1 MQYTKL
7 GNSDL
12 QVSRICMGC
21 MGFGDAQNGQH
32 TWTVDEAH
40 SRAIIKRGLE
50 LGVNFFDTAIAYQ
63 SGTSEQYLGRAI
75 RDYAKREDVVI
86 ATKFLPRTAAEI
98 EAGVTGQRHIEKM
111 LDNETIISSNTQAK
125 DIVEMVEEEYGA
137 SKYGSVKYSREE
149 MYWIGY
155 LYRYFS
161 YTYNKSS
168 KQVYKIVKPKELRK
182 LYPAYHTLGVDQ
194 AIERILEAKGIN
206 PQENELERQ
215 YAIFKRIRE
224 ESPRY
229 K

>member
-1 MQYTKL
+1 MTMRKIDSIGL
-7 GNSDL
+7 LLCDL
-12 QVSRICMGC
+12 QGEAFERSIELTETSSEIFMRRFMYSK
-21 MGFGDAQNGQH
+21 
-32 TWTVDEAH
+32 TV
-40 SRAIIKRGLE
+40 
-50 LGVNFFDTAIAYQ
+50 
-63 SGTSEQYLGRAI
+63 
-75 RDYAKREDVVI
+75 
-86 ATKFLPRTAAEI
+86 
-98 EAGVTGQRHIEKM
+98 KM
-111 LDNETIISSNTQAK
+111 LDDETIISSNMQAK
-125 DIVEMVEEEYGA
+125 DIVEMVTEEYKA

-224 ESPRY
+224 ESSRY